1 MATFPPIP
9 KVPSVPSVPKVP
21 SIQLPGSVIDAATK
35 AANAAKAAAEAAV
48 PSFGSLMDAAKAS
61 VTGAAG
67 GLFKDTSAAVA
78 SVGAAQFGI
87 GGDAPDLKAF
97 EAYKQQVADVQKNA
111 VIDMAIAKAGIAQKA
126 MEATAAG
133 KAIGGAAIAGAL
145 AATKSIQNL
154 QANLSNPAAL
164 AADIAASAAAKA
176 DTIASLKANTMLAL
190 LSKPMAPSLATAMG
204 GALNSALINDETKF
218 NIIKAQE
225 TEASQEPAGEAPP
238 SDFVRPKSFSSD
250 SPTVDPV
257 AEAKITP
264 PERDK
269 KVYKIEVYNYAI
281 KRDTARTAYLKHLG
295 VTWKKDDPDPGREV
309 TKAGLEKEVSAI
321 YDKVV
326 GRDGANKDRS
336 TSSDIK
342 DSKPNEADRTEEEK
356 ALIAKVSAEKEI
368 FYAGEWWKKKNELF
382 KTYSTLF
389 ENYKLVYDAW
399 INNGDRFKLPADL
412 EKELKS

>member
-1 MATFPPIP
+1 
-9 KVPSVPSVPKVP
+9 VPSLPKVP

-35 AANAAKAAAEAAV
+35 AGNAAKAAAEAAV

-176 DTIASLKANTMLAL
+176 DTIASLKANTMLAM
-190 LSKPMAPSLATAMG
+190 LSKPLAAGLAAAMGAALNPSLV
-204 GALNSALINDETKF
+204 NDLTKL

-225 TEASQEPAGEAPP
+225 TDASQEPEGEAQPT
-238 SDFVRPKSFSSD
+238 DTVRPKDFTIIKAEE
-250 SPTVDPV
+250 PTPPP
-257 AEAKITP
+257 ITP
-264 PERDK
+264 PPVDK
-269 KVYKIEVYNYAI
+269 KVYAVELVKMSDKVAAAKSKMFKYVGIN
-281 KRDTARTAYLKHLG
+281 
-295 VTWKKDDPDPGREV
+295 WKKGDPNPTEEVKKKAADD
-309 TKAGLEKEVSAI
+309 TISKI

-326 GRDGANKDRS
+326 GRDGANKERFQRLA
-336 TSSDIK
+336 IIAA
-342 DSKPNEADRTEEEK
+342 KPNESDRTEEEK
-356 ALIAKVSAEKEI
+356 ALIARVDVERNI
-368 FYAGEWWKKKNELF
+368 FNTGEWSKEKDAVIDNYSKLF
-382 KTYSTLF
+382 DR
-389 ENYKLVYDAW
+389 YKLAHDCW
-399 INNGDRFKLPADL
+399 LNNGDRFSLPADI

>member
-9 KVPSVPSVPKVP
+9 KVPSLPSVPKVP

-48 PSFGSLMDAAKAS
+48 PSFDSLMSAAKAS

-87 GGDAPDLKAF
+87 GGDSPDLKAF

-176 DTIASLKANTMLAL
+176 DTIASLKANTMLAM
-190 LSKPMAPSLATAMG
+190 LSKPMAAGLAGAMG
-204 GALNSALINDETKF
+204 AALDPALINNLTKL

-225 TEASQEPAGEAPP
+225 TDASQEPPGEEQP
-238 SDFVRPKSFSSD
+238 SDTVRPKSSTTD
-250 SPTVDPV
+250 SNLDASGAVPIAPPPV
-257 AEAKITP
+257 
-264 PERDK
+264 DK
-269 KVYKIEVYNYAI
+269 KIYGIEIANFSDRVSAARKEYYAYI
-281 KRDTARTAYLKHLG
+281 G
-295 VTWKKDDPDPGREV
+295 VKWKKGDPEPS
-309 TKAGLEKEVSAI
+309 KEVQNKAFQAKVSER

-326 GRDGANKDRS
+326 GRDGADKERLDRVAL
-336 TSSDIK
+336 IAA
-342 DSKPNEADRTEEEK
+342 KPNEADRTEEEK
-356 ALIAKVSAEKEI
+356 ALIARVDIERNT
-368 FYAGEWWKKKNELF
+368 FNTGEWMNGKAAVWD
-382 KTYSTLF
+382 TYIKLF
-389 ENYKLVYDAW
+389 ERYKQAYDCW
-399 INNGDRFKLPADL
+399 LNNGDRFSLPADI
-412 EKELKS
+412 EKELKK

>member
-9 KVPSVPSVPKVP
+9 KVPSLPSVPKVP

-48 PSFGSLMDAAKAS
+48 PSFDSLMSAAKAS

-87 GGDAPDLKAF
+87 GGDSPDLKAF

-111 VIDMAIAKAGIAQKA
+111 VIDMAIAKAGLAQKA

-176 DTIASLKANTMLAL
+176 DTIASLKANTMLAM
-190 LSKPMAPSLATAMG
+190 LSKPMAAGLAGAMG
-204 GALNSALINDETKF
+204 AALDPALINNLTKL

-225 TEASQEPAGEAPP
+225 TEASQEPPGEEQP
-238 SDFVRPKSFSSD
+238 SDTVRPKSSTTD
-250 SPTVDPV
+250 TNVEAASPPP
-257 AEAKITP
+257 ITP
-264 PERDK
+264 PPVDK
-269 KVYKIEVYNYAI
+269 KIYGIEIANFSDRVSAARKAYYAYIGI
-281 KRDTARTAYLKHLG
+281 K
-295 VTWKKDDPDPGREV
+295 WKKGDPEPS
-309 TKAGLEKEVSAI
+309 KEVQNKSFFAI
-321 YDKVV
+321 VEEKYDKVV
-326 GRDGANKDRS
+326 GRDGANKERIAARA
-336 TSSDIK
+336 IK
-342 DSKPNEADRTEEEK
+342 DAKPDETTRTEEEK
-356 ALIAKVSAEKEI
+356 ALIAKTDVERNT
-368 FYAGEWWKKKNELF
+368 FNTGEWMNGKAAVWD
-382 KTYSTLF
+382 TYIKLF
-389 ENYKLVYDAW
+389 ERYKQAYDCW
-399 INNGDRFKLPADL
+399 INNGDRFTLPADI
-412 EKELKS
+412 EQELKK